1 MANEQQYRLRVRY
14 GKDGRL
20 AYLGHLEVLHT
31 IDSSIRRSRLP
42 FSVGNGFARRMRV
55 QFSQALPVGASSKAE
70 YYDLVLTEPIEPEV
84 ALERLRAST
93 PSALAP
99 TKAAYVE
106 RRAPALEA
114 WLTRSDWHAELEGT
128 GITAEALDA
137 AIAAVAETGAIH
149 YMRGEKPKV
158 ADLTRTLVSWP
169 CAQSGDVVEL
179 SLQTRSSNEG
189 ALRPAILID
198 AAFSAAPLAG
208 AQLAALRVT
217 REMQAHE
224 EGARLVNP
232 FDENLVISLT

>member
-158 ADLTRTLVSWP
+158 ADLTRTLVSWQ

-179 SLQTRSSNEG
+179 SLQTRS
-189 ALRPAILID
+189 AILID